1 MTLPH
6 RNRLLSGVFLVG
18 VIALTASA
26 CTSSS
31 PAETATTSAPI
42 PTTSTSTT
50 EPPTTTTTEP
60 LPQHPVGGEVI
71 IAYDE
76 EPRTLNSFMP
86 GGDRLVVEL
95 IGQAYAAGVYEID
108 GDTLTLVPELVTELP
123 TVANGGV
130 VINANETMTVKY
142 SIRDEAQWEDGTP
155 ISGDDFQ
162 FTLDTIMNP
171 DYPISK
177 TNYQDI
183 IASAA
188 GAKTFEFTMARPT
201 IQYELMFIEIIPKHS
216 VEGTDFVLDW
226 NDRRWASSGPFIFEE
241 WGKGEFITLKRN
253 PNYWKVDEETEQQ
266 LPYLESVTF
275 DFLPDTPSMIEAF
288 KARDI
293 DVFSPDPTIDNIEIL
308 QAVEP
313 QGARVEVLSGP
324 VWEHL
329 NFQFGPGRLDR
340 NENSCTEVH
349 ELRLAVTQTIDK
361 DLLTNDIFGGE
372 VEPLTSY
379 VDAFSPTLSQQ
390 AWSQYPY
397 DPDAAAD
404 SYAKAIE
411 TTGRECSVVFT
422 TTSDSRDETRLRL
435 AALLVDMFAASGIAY
450 ENQLEDGIVF
460 FGPTLS
466 TGAWDL
472 GEWAWVGAPGLSGLV
487 SIMDV
492 FDPDGPPPVGSN
504 YYRWGTSEL
513 DDSDY
518 VGGDAIYAGS
528 NESSLKDEATD
539 RFAEV
544 RDAMN
549 ATVDEAE
556 LVALIHEA
564 ENILADNLV
573 IIPLY
578 ARPVTAAVWADEI
591 GGFKHNPSR
600 AGFTWNIEFWHR
612 NDL

>member
-1 MTLPH
+1 M
-6 RNRLLSGVFLVG
+6 VLVG
-18 VIALTASA
+18 AVAISASA

-31 PAETATTSAPI
+31 PPETATTTEPAPPI
-42 PTTSTSTT
+42 STTTT

-71 IAYDE
+71 IAYDG
-76 EPRTLNSFMP
+76 EPPTLNSFMP
-86 GGDRLVVEL
+86 GGDQLVVEL

-108 GDTLTLVPELVTELP
+108 GNTLTLVPELVTELP

-130 VINANETMTVKY
+130 VLNVNGTMTVKY
-142 SIRDEAQWEDGTP
+142 TIRSEAQWDDGTP

-183 IASAA
+183 ITSTA
-188 GAKTFEFTMARPT
+188 GAKTFEYTMDRPT
-201 IQYELMFIEIIPKHS
+201 ILYELMFDEIIPKHS
-216 VEGTDFVLDW
+216 VEGTDFLADW
-226 NDRRWASSGPFIFEE
+226 NDTRWVSSGPFIFEE
-241 WGKGEFITLKRN
+241 WAKGEFITLRRN
-253 PNYWKVDEETEQQ
+253 PNYWKVDAETEQQ
-266 LPYLESVTF
+266 LPYLESVIF
-275 DFLPDTPSMIEAF
+275 AFMADTPSMIEAF

-293 DVFSPDPTIDNIEIL
+293 DVFSPRNPTIEDIEAL

-324 VWEHL
+324 QWEHL

-340 NENSCTEVH
+340 NENSCNEVY
-349 ELRLAVTQTIDK
+349 EMRLAVAQTVDK
-361 DLLTNDIFGGE
+361 NRLTRDLFGGK
-372 VEPLTSY
+372 VEPLASY
-379 VDAFSPTLSQQ
+379 VDAFSPTMSQE
-390 AWSQYPY
+390 AWSQYSF
-397 DPDAAAD
+397 DPDAAAGN
-404 SYAKAIE
+404 YAKAIE
-411 TTGRECSVVFT
+411 ATGKECSVVFT
-422 TTSDSRDETRLRL
+422 TTLSSRNDTRARMSELF
-435 AALLVDMFAASGIAY
+435 VDMFAASGIAY
-450 ENQLEDGIVF
+450 ENQLEDNTLF
-460 FGPTLS
+460 FGETLS
-466 TGAWDL
+466 TGSWDL
-472 GEWAWVGAPGLSGLV
+472 GEWAWVGSPGFSGL
-487 SIMDV
+487 IGIHDV
-492 FDPDGPPPVGSN
+492 FDPGAPPPIGSN
-504 YYRWGTSEL
+504 YYRWGTTEL
-513 DDSDY
+513 ADEEYEDNFA
-518 VGGDAIYAGS
+518 VYAGS
-528 NESSLKDEATD
+528 NESSVQDAATV

-549 ATVDEAE
+549 ATVDETE
-556 LVALIHEA
+556 LLALINEA

-578 ARPVTAAVWADEI
+578 ARPVTAAVWEDEI